1 MMDKDTDHVTLPIL
15 VHRYDMIEYKRCI
28 IISNTLIVSD
38 WMSYEMQETNP
49 LCNAYECQKLT
60 QHSHQEC
67 HSIVAIP
74 L

>member
-1 MMDKDTDHVTLPIL
+1 MDKDTDHVTLPIL
-15 VHRYDMIEYKRCI
+15 VHRYDW
-28 IISNTLIVSD
+28 L
-38 WMSYEMQETNP
+38 SYEMQETNP

-67 HSIVAIP
+67 HSIVAKS